1 MNHIPLTDWR
11 KASHSDG
18 NGDCVAVAFSR
29 WRKSSHSGYNG
40 NCVEVGDGDGVV
52 GVRDS
57 KQDGA
62 GPVLAFTA
70 AEWTAFTRAVTSGE
84 YDRP

>member
-1 MNHIPLTDWR
+1 MNHAPFTGWR
-11 KASHSDG
+11 TSSHSG
-18 NGDCVAVAFSR
+18 NNGNCVEVALSG
-29 WRKSSHSGYNG
+29 WRKSSHSDANG
-40 NCVEVGDGDGVV
+40 NCVEVGDGDGLV

-70 AEWTAFTRAVTSGE
+70 AEWTAFTRAVKDGE
-84 YDRP
+84 FDR